1 MLPQRV
7 TLGLLDI
14 NIRGT
19 MSYEIRRLPVEEAL
33 ERYTEFKEH
42 IHSALKYSS
51 GEWTAVQI
59 MQSVITEPAMFQIWE
74 ILKDNCPVAFGTT
87 KYLQYHNFTAMHIMT
102 LAGDTDGDIVEWSKI
117 FEEEMKKHPE
127 VDCLELTG
135 RRGFVKQLEKA
146 GWTERY
152 TTMRKS
158 LKAALK
164 I

>member
-1 MLPQRV
+1 
-7 TLGLLDI
+7 
-14 NIRGT
+14 
-19 MSYEIRRLPVEEAL
+19 MSYTIRRLPVEEAL
-33 ERYTEFKEH
+33 SRYNEFREH
-42 IHSALKYSS
+42 IEKALKYSS

-102 LAGDTDGDIVEWSKI
+102 LAGDTGGDITEWSKI

-152 TTMRKS
+152 TTMRKPLKAS
-158 LKAALK
+158 LK

>member
-1 MLPQRV
+1 
-7 TLGLLDI
+7 
-14 NIRGT
+14 
-19 MSYEIRRLPVEEAL
+19 MSYEIRRLPIEEAL

-42 IHSALKYSS
+42 IHGALKYSS

-102 LAGDTDGDIVEWSKI
+102 LAGDTGGDITEWSKI

-152 TTMRKS
+152 TTMRKPLKAS
-158 LKAALK
+158 LK

>member
-1 MLPQRV
+1 MRHQRV

-102 LAGDTDGDIVEWSKI
+102 LAGDTDGDIVEWSRT

>member
-1 MLPQRV
+1 
-7 TLGLLDI
+7 
-14 NIRGT
+14 

-59 MQSVITEPAMFQIWE
+59 MQSVITEPSIFQIWE

-102 LAGDTDGDIVEWSKI
+102 LTGDTDGDIVEWSRI
-117 FEEEMKKHPE
+117 FEEEMKNHPE

-146 GWTERY
+146 GWDERY

-158 LKAALK
+158 LKATLK

>member
-1 MLPQRV
+1 
-7 TLGLLDI
+7 
-14 NIRGT
+14 

-42 IHSALKYSS
+42 IHWTLKYSS

-102 LAGDTDGDIVEWSKI
+102 LAGDTDGDICEWSLI

-135 RRGFVKQLEKA
+135 RKGFVRQLEKA